1 MLMVSVFAYFKL
13 VVEKLVRN
21 ELTLLFNFLSSFN
34 KGIDKS
40 IHNMAFQ
47 YLIYQSEM
55 LNESILIFF

>member
-34 KGIDKS
+34 KDIDKS
-40 IHNMAFQ
+40 IHNMSFQ

-55 LNESILIFF
+55 LNESILFFF